1 MVCRVEVDI
10 RATAETIWELL
21 TNAEGFPNWN
31 STVTKI
37 EGQIREGERLKIHV
51 PGTRQTFKPVVSGL
65 VPGQRMIWSS
75 GINPIFKGVRTF
87 LLRPSGDTLTE
98 FVMEERFSGVVFA
111 LTRKL
116 LPDFRPIFEAYATDL
131 ARKSQRL
138 EAVIRSPV
146 GVSHPRDPNAPA

>member
-10 RATAETIWELL
+10 RASATTVWRLL
-21 TNAEGFPNWN
+21 TDAAGFPRWN

-37 EGQIREGERLKIHV
+37 EGRILEGERIKIYV

-65 VPGQRMIWSS
+65 VPKQRMIWSN
-75 GINPIFKGVRTF
+75 GVDPVFKGVRTYQ
-87 LLRPSGDTLTE
+87 LRSAGEKSTE

-116 LPDFRPIFEAYATDL
+116 LPDFRPILEAYAIDL
-131 ARKSQRL
+131 ARESQR
-138 EAVIRSPV
+138 I
-146 GVSHPRDPNAPA
+146 DTPA